1 MVSEGFY
8 TTCSPYNSCMSAV
21 ETKEELSKVTVL
33 LPEDTITKLD
43 FMAKKALMGSRG
55 RVIQSIVDSLWDSR
69 YDLQQIQSVT
79 TQMQQKQQ
87 SEQQSTI
94 FLLTLL
100 FPLGNIIRRID
111 RYLGMIS
118 PSPLTMTPQ
127 TPAKS

>member
-1 MVSEGFY
+1 
-8 TTCSPYNSCMSAV
+8 MSAV
-21 ETKEELSKVTVL
+21 ETKEELSKVTIL
-33 LPEDTITKLD
+33 LPEDTIAKLD

-118 PSPLTMTPQ
+118 P
-127 TPAKS
+127 